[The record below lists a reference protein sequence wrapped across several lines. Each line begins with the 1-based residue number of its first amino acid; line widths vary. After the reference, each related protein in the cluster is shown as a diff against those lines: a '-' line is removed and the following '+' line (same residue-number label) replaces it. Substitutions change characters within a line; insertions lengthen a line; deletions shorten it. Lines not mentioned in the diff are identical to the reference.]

1 MPGEWTSVL
10 PPEVVRRLD
19 GLRGAIRRYVLWEGL
34 AAVVVVIGALFWGS
48 FVVDTGYFLVSR
60 LEIPRWVR
68 ATFLIATLGTLAAVA
83 VSWLGFR
90 LFRSLRSRAL
100 ALVIERRFPM
110 LGDRLITAV
119 EAAEGT
125 INPGTG
131 YHRAMLERT
140 LSDAARQLER
150 VDLSQVFDPWP
161 FRRTV
166 IIAAMLFV
174 SIVGL
179 AVVDS
184 AAMERWVSG
193 YLELRP
199 SYWPRETVL
208 EIKVLTQ
215 PGDRVR
221 SFRNG
226 VYRHPRGGEL
236 ALLVDVIEGKKRPDR
251 VRLDYRLQ
259 GGGLKR
265 VYLTSQGD
273 QPFQQVFPALLDSLE
288 IWVSGGDFA
297 SLSPVRVEV
306 VDPPKLDRL
315 QVDVLYPQYT
325 GLNRLDAQGQL
336 ARTEMIVE
344 GTAWSLPMGTDTL
357 LRGRSNKPLRSVRM
371 EIEAGVERFEI
382 TLGAQAPI
390 DADEPVTP
398 SDNNTA
404 SVTLRAR
411 EGQLQRRVEWQA
423 KPAQPWL
430 SSNRQEFV
438 LPLLMRADGADAL
451 LSAVN
456 AAADG
461 TAPLPEILPWP
472 ADALVRVT
480 LEDADGIAS
489 PEPTRLTLTGLV
501 DQPPVV
507 ELELQGIGMSITR
520 MARIPVAGLIKDDYG
535 VAKARFEYQIDA
547 DPEWKPQD
555 LLRPPT
561 GIVREFVL
569 SRTESEQFE
578 RFDVLPLDLSVK
590 QKLALTVIA
599 EDADDWKGPNSQRSQ
614 KFLFTIVSV
623 EELLSLIYDKEL
635 NLRRR
640 FEQIIT
646 ELQGLEKDLEL
657 HRGKTQD
664 LLRLRAANALATAE
678 ERRQLPLQIAAC
690 GERSLLAI
698 RKSAGE
704 MASIEAAFQEIREEL
719 VNNSAET
726 PQDMERLQ
734 TKILDPLARVITQ
747 DFPSADRVLGLFKL
761 ANDQG
766 RDPLSE
772 IETAKQ
778 ELAGLIDRLERIL
791 LEIKK
796 RATIQE
802 LVEMLKSTKSE
813 LDGIIDDTKT
823 QRKRNALRLL
833 DE

>member
-1 MPGEWTSVL
+1 MPGEWTKAL

-19 GLRGAIRRYVLWEGL
+19 GLRGAIRRYVLWEGI

-48 FVVDTGYFLVSR
+48 FLVDTGYFLASR
-60 LEIPRWVR
+60 LEIPRWAR
-68 ATFLIATLGTLAAVA
+68 AGFLIATLATLAAVA
-83 VSWLGFR
+83 VLWLGFR

-100 ALVIERRFPM
+100 ALVIERRFPS

-125 INPGTG
+125 IAPGTG
-131 YHRAMLERT
+131 LHRAMLERT
-140 LSDAARQLER
+140 LTDAAQQLER
-150 VDLSQVFDPWP
+150 VDLSQVFDPRP

-166 IIAAMLFV
+166 ILAVVLFV
-174 SIVGL
+174 SILGL

-193 YLELRP
+193 YLELQP

-215 PGDRVR
+215 PGDRIR
-221 SFRNG
+221 SFRDG

-236 ALLVDVIEGKKRPDR
+236 ALLVNVAEGKKRPDR
-251 VRLDYRLQ
+251 VRLDYRMP
-259 GGGLKR
+259 GGGIKR
-265 VYLTSQGD
+265 VYLTAAGE

-288 IWVSGGDFA
+288 IWVSGGDYA
-297 SLSPVRVEV
+297 SLAPVRVDV
-306 VDPPKLDRL
+306 VDPPKLDNL
-315 QVDVLYPQYT
+315 LVDVLYPQYT
-325 GLNRLDAQGQL
+325 GLNRRGDNGQP
-336 ARTEMIVE
+336 ARTEMAIE
-344 GTAWSLPMGTDTL
+344 GAAWSLPLGSDAL
-357 LRGRSNKPLRSVRM
+357 LRGRTNKPLRSVRM
-371 EIEAGVERFEI
+371 EIEAGIERFEI
-382 TLGAQAPI
+382 LLGAQTPI
-390 DADEPVTP
+390 DATDSAANASP
-398 SDNNTA
+398 DAA

-411 EGQLQRRVEWQA
+411 EGQPQRQVDWKA
-423 KPAQPWL
+423 TGLQPWL
-430 SSNRQEFV
+430 SSDRKEFAV
-438 LPLLMRADGADAL
+438 PLLLRADGADAL
-451 LSAVN
+451 TSAVI
-456 AAADG
+456 AAVDG
-461 TAPLPEILPWP
+461 TAVLPPVLPWP
-472 ADALVRVT
+472 ADALVRMT

-489 PEPTRLTLTGLV
+489 PEPTRLTLTGIV

-507 ELELQGIGMSITR
+507 ELELQGIGNSITR
-520 MARIPVAGLIKDDYG
+520 MARIPIAGLIRDDYG
-535 VAKARFEYQIDA
+535 VAKVRFEYQIDA
-547 DPEWKPQD
+547 APEWEPQD

-561 GIVREFVL
+561 DIVREFTL

-646 ELQGLEKDLEL
+646 ELKELHKDLDL
-657 HRGKTQD
+657 HHGKTQE
-664 LLRLRAANALATAE
+664 LIRMRAADVPATAE
-678 ERRQLPLQIAAC
+678 DRRQIPLQIAAC

-704 MASIEAAFQEIREEL
+704 MASIEAAFKEIREEL

-734 TKILDPLARVITQ
+734 SKILDPLARVNEQ

-772 IETAKQ
+772 IDSAKQ

>member
-1 MPGEWTSVL
+1 MPGEWTRAL

-19 GLRGAIRRYVLWEGL
+19 GLRGAIRRYVLWEGI

-48 FVVDTGYFLVSR
+48 FLVDTAYFFASR
-60 LEIPRWVR
+60 LEIPRWAR
-68 ATFLIATLGTLAAVA
+68 AVFLIATLGTLAAVA

-100 ALVIERRFPM
+100 ALVLERRFPS

-140 LSDAARQLER
+140 LTDAAQQLER
-150 VDLSQVFDPWP
+150 VDFSQVFDQRP

-166 IIAAMLFV
+166 IIAVLLFV
-174 SIVGL
+174 SIIGL

-193 YLELRP
+193 YLELQP

-215 PGDRVR
+215 PGDRLR
-221 SFRNG
+221 SFRDG

-236 ALLVDVIEGKKRPDR
+236 ALLVNVAEGKKRPDR

-259 GGGLKR
+259 GGGIKR
-265 VYLTSQGD
+265 VYLTAPGQ

-288 IWVSGGDFA
+288 IWVSGGDYA
-297 SLSPVRVEV
+297 SLTPVRVDV
-306 VDPPKLDRL
+306 VDPPKLDNL
-315 QVDVLYPQYT
+315 LVDVLYPQYT
-325 GLNRLDAQGQL
+325 GLNRLGDNGQP
-336 ARTEMIVE
+336 ARTEMVIQ
-344 GTAWSLPMGTDTL
+344 GAAWSLPLGSDVV
-357 LRGRSNKPLRSVRM
+357 LRGRTNKPLRSVRM
-371 EIEAGVERFEI
+371 EIEAGIERFEI
-382 TLGAQAPI
+382 TLGAQTLI
-390 DADEPVTP
+390 DALESETNATNDA
-398 SDNNTA
+398 A

-411 EGQLQRRVEWQA
+411 EGQPQRRVVWKLEGS
-423 KPAQPWL
+423 PTGL
-430 SSNRQEFV
+430 SSDHKEFAV
-438 LPLLMRADGADAL
+438 PLLLRADGTEAL
-451 LSAVN
+451 TEAIT
-456 AAADG
+456 AAANG
-461 TAPLPEILPWP
+461 ATPLPKSLPWP
-472 ADALVRVT
+472 ADALVRLT
-480 LEDADGIAS
+480 LEDADGISS
-489 PEPTRLTLTGLV
+489 PEPTRLTLTGIV

-535 VAKARFEYQIDA
+535 VAKVRFEYQIDGQG
-547 DPEWKPQD
+547 EWETQD
-555 LLRPPT
+555 LLRPST
-561 GIVREFVL
+561 DIVREFTL

-590 QKLALTVIA
+590 QKLALTVMA
-599 EDADDWKGPNSQRSQ
+599 EDADDWKGPNRQRSQ
-614 KFLFTIVSV
+614 KFLFTIVPV
-623 EELLSLIYDKEL
+623 EELLSLLYAKEL

-646 ELQGLEKDLEL
+646 EMKELHKDLEL
-657 HRGKTQD
+657 HHGKTQE
-664 LLRLRAANALATAE
+664 LIRMRAANAPGTAE
-678 ERRQLPLQIAAC
+678 DRRQLPLQIAAC
-690 GERSLLAI
+690 GERSLLGI

-704 MASIEAAFQEIREEL
+704 MASIEASFKEIREEL

-734 TKILDPLARVITQ
+734 TKILEPLARVNEQ
-747 DFPSADRVLGLFKL
+747 DFPAADRVLGLFKL
-761 ANDQG
+761 ANDQS

-772 IETAKQ
+772 IDSAKQ
-778 ELAGLIDRLERIL
+778 ELAGLIERLERIL

-813 LDGIIDDTKT
+813 LDGIIDETKT
-823 QRKRNALRLL
+823 QRKRNALRAL
-833 DE
+833 E